1 MQTGGPESGHGGR
14 FNRERG
20 SPRLMTQLINR
31 RDEAEPKA
39 RVEIDNRE
47 RLLRLAYF
55 VAVVLVLAIVT
66 GFSPFLG
73 VIFALITIVMLHEFG
88 HFATAKWSGMKVSEY
103 FFGFGPRLWSIKKGE
118 TEYGIK
124 AIPVGGYVRILG
136 MNNLEQV
143 DPADEPR
150 TYRQKSY
157 PRRLLVACAVSA
169 MHFIIAFLLLVV
181 VWAAVGYPKPTT
193 TIGTVFGAGPKSTEQ
208 SPAQKAGLRVGD
220 QVLAVNGHVVHNWDS
235 ISPYVKSHAD
245 QPVEFIV
252 QRGNNLLKLTAV
264 PSKIVLEGQEG
275 VAVGIAPKQ
284 VPNRVPVPVAF
295 WHAGGDLV
303 HDTWLTF
310 GALGSVFSPGHLK
323 DYTSQLSGHGAV
335 SGKEADR
342 PVSVVGF
349 VRVAGQAAQT
359 GWLDL
364 LVLLVAINIF
374 IGIFNMVPLL
384 PLDGGHVAIAT
395 YERIRSRKG
404 RKYHADVAKLLPL
417 TAAVVSVLVLFGAMT
432 IYLDIVRPI
441 ANPFH

>member
-1 MQTGGPESGHGGR
+1 
-14 FNRERG
+14 
-20 SPRLMTQLINR
+20 MTQLINR
-31 RDEAEPKA
+31 RENEASQAP
-39 RVEIDNRE
+39 VEIDNRE
-47 RLLRLAYF
+47 RLVRLGFF
-55 VAVVLVLAIVT
+55 VAVVLILAIVT

-73 VIFALITIVMLHEFG
+73 VIGALVAIVMLHEFG
-88 HFATAKWSGMKVSEY
+88 HFITAKWAGMKVSEY

-150 TYRQKSY
+150 TYRQKSF
-157 PRRLLVACAVSA
+157 PRRISVAVAGSA
-169 MHFIIAFLLLVV
+169 MHFLLAFLLLVV
-181 VWAAVGYPKPTT
+181 IWTAVGYPRSTT
-193 TIGTVFGAGPKSTEQ
+193 QIGTVFGAGPKGGEL
-208 SPAQKAGLRVGD
+208 SPAQKAGLKPGD
-220 QVLAVNGHVVHNWDS
+220 EVLAVDGHVVHDWTA
-235 ISPYVKSHAD
+235 ISPYIKSHAD
-245 QPVEFIV
+245 KPVDFIV
-252 QRGNNLLKLTAV
+252 QRGNRMLKLTAV
-264 PSKIVLEGQEG
+264 PTKIVLEGNEG
-275 VAVGIAPKQ
+275 VAVGIGPKE
-284 VPNRVPVPVAF
+284 VPYKVGLPVAL
-295 WHAGGDLV
+295 WHAGADLG

-310 GALGSVFSPGHLK
+310 GALGSVFSPGHVK
-323 DYTSQLSGHGAV
+323 DYASQLSGRGAV
-335 SGKEADR
+335 SGKEANR

-349 VRVAGQAAQT
+349 VRVAGQAAQH

-364 LVLLVAINIF
+364 LILLVAINIF

-384 PLDGGHVAIAT
+384 PLDGGHVAIAI

-417 TAAVVSVLVLFGAMT
+417 TAAVVSVLLIFGAMT

>member
-1 MQTGGPESGHGGR
+1 MQTGEPGSGHGGR

-20 SPRLMTQLINR
+20 SPLMTQLLNR
-31 RDEAEPKA
+31 REATEGQPA
-39 RVEIDNRE
+39 EIDNRE
-47 RLLRLAYF
+47 RLVRLAYF
-55 VAVVLVLAIVT
+55 AAVVLILAIVT

-73 VIFALITIVMLHEFG
+73 VIGALIAIVMLHEFG

-157 PRRLLVACAVSA
+157 PRRLVVAVAGSA
-169 MHFIIAFLLLVV
+169 MHFIIAFFLLVI
-181 VWAAVGYPKPTT
+181 VWTAVGYPKPTT
-193 TIGTVFGAGPKSTEQ
+193 KVGTVFGAGAKGGEP
-208 SPAQKAGLRVGD
+208 SPAQKAGLQVGD
-220 QVLAVNGHVVHNWDS
+220 QVLAVDGQAVHDWS
-235 ISPYVKSHAD
+235 TISPHIKSHAD
-245 QPVEFIV
+245 KPVEFIV
-252 QRGNNLLKLTAV
+252 QRGDRVLKLTAV
-264 PSKIVLEGQEG
+264 PTKIVLEGQEG
-275 VAVGIAPKQ
+275 VAVGIAPKE
-284 VPNRVPVPVAF
+284 VPQKVGVPVAL
-295 WHAGGDLV
+295 WRAGDDLA

-310 GALGSVFSPGHLK
+310 GALGSVFTPSHVK
-323 DYTSQLSGHGAV
+323 DYTQQLSGRGAV
-335 SGKEADR
+335 TGKEANR

-349 VRVAGQAAQT
+349 VRVAGQAAQH

-404 RKYHADVAKLLPL
+404 RRYQADVAKLLPL

-441 ANPFH
+441 ANPFR

>member
-1 MQTGGPESGHGGR
+1 MQTGGLGSGHGER

-20 SPRLMTQLINR
+20 SPSMTQLINR
-31 RDEAEPKA
+31 RENEASQAP
-39 RVEIDNRE
+39 VEIDNRE
-47 RLLRLAYF
+47 RLVRLGFF
-55 VAVVLVLAIVT
+55 VAVVLILAIVT

-73 VIFALITIVMLHEFG
+73 VIGALVAIVMLHEFG
-88 HFATAKWSGMKVSEY
+88 HFITAKWAGMKVSEY

-150 TYRQKSY
+150 TYRQKSF
-157 PRRLLVACAVSA
+157 PRRISVAVAGSA
-169 MHFIIAFLLLVV
+169 MHFLLAFLLLVV
-181 VWAAVGYPKPTT
+181 IWTAVGYPRSTT
-193 TIGTVFGAGPKSTEQ
+193 QIGTVFGAGPKGGEL
-208 SPAQKAGLRVGD
+208 SPAQKAGLKPGD
-220 QVLAVNGHVVHNWDS
+220 EVLAVDGHVVHDWTA
-235 ISPYVKSHAD
+235 ISPYIKSHAD
-245 QPVEFIV
+245 KPVDFIV
-252 QRGNNLLKLTAV
+252 QRGNRMLKLTAV
-264 PSKIVLEGQEG
+264 PTKIVLEGNEG
-275 VAVGIAPKQ
+275 VAVGIGPKE
-284 VPNRVPVPVAF
+284 VPYKVGLPVAL
-295 WHAGGDLV
+295 WHAGADLG

-310 GALGSVFSPGHLK
+310 GALGSVFSPGHVK
-323 DYTSQLSGHGAV
+323 DYASQLSGRGAV
-335 SGKEADR
+335 SGKEANR

-349 VRVAGQAAQT
+349 VRVAGQAAQH

-364 LVLLVAINIF
+364 LILLVAINIF

-384 PLDGGHVAIAT
+384 PLDGGHVAIAI

-417 TAAVVSVLVLFGAMT
+417 TAAVVSVLLIFGAMT

>member
-1 MQTGGPESGHGGR
+1 MTR
-14 FNRERG
+14 LLNRGDRAQ
-20 SPRLMTQLINR
+20 PQPP
-31 RDEAEPKA
+31 A
-39 RVEIDNRE
+39 VEVDNRE
-47 RLLRLAYF
+47 RLVRLGYF

-88 HFATAKWSGMKVSEY
+88 HFITAKWAGMKVSEY
-103 FFGFGPRLWSIKKGE
+103 FFGFGPRLWSIRKGE
-118 TEYGIK
+118 TEYGVK

-150 TYRQKSY
+150 TYRQKSF
-157 PRRLLVACAVSA
+157 PRRLSVAVAGSA
-169 MHFIIAFLLLVV
+169 MHFLLAFLLLVV
-181 VWAAVGYPKPTT
+181 IWSAVGYPRATT
-193 TIGTVFGAGPKSTEQ
+193 RIGTVFGAGAKGGEA
-208 SPAQKAGLRVGD
+208 SPAQTAGLRVGD
-220 QVLAVNGHVVHNWDS
+220 QVLAVDGHVIRNWDA
-235 ISPYVKSHAD
+235 IAPYVRSHAD

-252 QRGNNLLKLTAV
+252 QRGNDLVKLTAV
-264 PSKIVLEGQEG
+264 PTKIVLEGQEG
-275 VAVGIAPKQ
+275 VAIGIGPKEVPARVGLPL
-284 VPNRVPVPVAF
+284 AF
-295 WHAGGDLV
+295 WHAGADLG

-310 GALGSVFSPGHLK
+310 GALGSVFSPSHVH
-323 DYTSQLSGHGAV
+323 DYAQQLSGRGAV
-335 SGKEADR
+335 TGKDANR
-342 PVSVVGF
+342 PVSVVGL
-349 VRVAGQAAQT
+349 VRVAGQAAQH

-384 PLDGGHVAIAT
+384 PLDGGHVAIAV

-404 RKYHADVAKLLPL
+404 RHYHADVAKLLPL

-441 ANPFH
+441 ANPFR